1 MKSQSF
7 SSLFLVVPLALKQ
20 TQTEQNNVL
29 LQIISPKIIVN
40 DFGGVI
46 EKYCIPLLLKNHKTT
61 CRNKK
66 IVTNCS
72 MVAIRH
78 PDIARLYGFFSVATD
93 FSIFFCSI

>member
-7 SSLFLVVPLALKQ
+7 SSLFLVVPFSSKANASSAKQ
-20 TQTEQNNVL
+20 V
-29 LQIISPKIIVN
+29 ISPKIIVN

-46 EKYCIPLLLKNHKTT
+46 EKYYIPLLLKNHKTT
-61 CRNKK
+61 CKNKK
-66 IVTNCS
+66 IVTNCN

-78 PDIARLYGFFSVATD
+78 QDIARLYGFFSVATD